1 MSKLPNSQTPNFL
14 LLMRI
19 HLQMPFFPIFPSF
32 FVIFLLVIDVKSK
45 KMPNFALAN
54 KTTPIS
60 ISYEY
65 IEKEHD
71 GG

>member
-1 MSKLPNSQTPNFL
+1 
-14 LLMRI
+14 
-19 HLQMPFFPIFPSF
+19 MPFFPIFPSF